1 MHAVVALFDW
11 YRPFV
16 QLSQLV
22 SRASS
27 GDAVPTLQSTHL
39 LCSTLD
45 WYLPGM
51 QFKQAVVPLFAWYRP
66 FVQLSQLVSRA
77 SSGDAVPTL
86 QSTHLFCSRLDWY
99 LPGIQFKQ
107 DVVPVF
113 DWY

>member
-1 MHAVVALFDW
+1 MHAVVPLFDW

-27 GDAVPTLQSTHL
+27 DDAVPTLQSTHL
-39 LCSTLD
+39 LCS
-45 WYLPGM
+45 M
-51 QFKQAVVPLFAWYRP
+51 
-66 FVQLSQLVSRA
+66 
-77 SSGDAVPTL
+77 
-86 QSTHLFCSRLDWY
+86 LDWY

-107 DVVPVF
+107 DVVPGF